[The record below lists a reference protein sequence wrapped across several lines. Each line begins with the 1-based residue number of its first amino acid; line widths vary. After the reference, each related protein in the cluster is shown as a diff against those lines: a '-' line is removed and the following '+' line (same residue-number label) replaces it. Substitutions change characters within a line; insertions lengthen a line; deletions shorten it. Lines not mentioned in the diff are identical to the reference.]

1 MTVLRLNSCGLG
13 AWGGGRALAETLR
26 LNTTVTSLAL
36 YYNGL
41 GEVGGRALAEALRL
55 NTTLASLDLSGFNDL
70 KEEVQSALDQAWGE
84 WGGTIE
90 RPLFQ
95 LSGLDC
101 LPLRLLRFLWSPGLA
116 ETRPT

>member
-1 MTVLRLNSCGLG
+1 MTLLALYYNGLG
-13 AWGGGRALAETLR
+13 EGGGRAIAETLR

-55 NTTLASLDLSGFNDL
+55 NTSVASLDLSGFNDL

-90 RPLFQ
+90 RPLF
-95 LSGLDC
+95 
-101 LPLRLLRFLWSPGLA
+101 
-116 ETRPT
+116 